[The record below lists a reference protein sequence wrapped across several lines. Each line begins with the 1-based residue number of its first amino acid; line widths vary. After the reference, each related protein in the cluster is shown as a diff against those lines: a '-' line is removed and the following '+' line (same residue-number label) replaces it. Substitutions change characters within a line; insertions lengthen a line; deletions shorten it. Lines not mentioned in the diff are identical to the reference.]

1 MGVLLAGS
9 SLKKG
14 WGNHFSKFSSD
25 IYYSITGCLDCL
37 AYCGGVQMNDAVQ
50 DAVDAIIYDLKYLCD
65 CVIPHCSRNGERKS
79 AQTKIDQIIKK
90 VAALKSSPVDVAFP
104 IMALKDAAAMLDRTP
119 TKGGVT
125 ELGAENCRKAIAQLN
140 TISATSRKRSE
151 VTVEDAR
158 EALNHFFDSNPPPK
172 HIEETIRKCLQA
184 FAGEEESYVHA
195 GKKKGGR

>member
-14 WGNHFSKFSSD
+14 WGNHFSKFSGD

-37 AYCGGVQMNDAVQ
+37 AYCGGVQMNNAIQ
-50 DAVDAIIYDLKYLCD
+50 DADLWFNDLIDHVFDKRQKPDWKGSLYD
-65 CVIPHCSRNGERKS
+65 VI
-79 AQTKIDQIIKK
+79 T
-90 VAALKSSPVDVAFP
+90 AALKSSPVDVDIDDIANAINNGSP
-104 IMALKDAAAMLDRTP
+104 YGKSIVRQTIDHLAE
-119 TKGGVT
+119 KGH
-125 ELGAENCRKAIAQLN
+125 LN

-151 VTVEDAR
+151 VTEEDAR

-184 FAGEEESYVHA
+184 FAG
-195 GKKKGGR
+195 GK